1 MNKTEFVR
9 KLKYL
14 FNVTG
19 KNKGFDVEASEA
31 TMYYKNVLIYIIVE
45 KRNTDYHHLIVK
57 IRSMTAQPDK
67 KIVSTYQY
75 YKGIDDDGDIMHIA
89 YAVQKNINEARRLK

>member
-14 FNVTG
+14 FNATG
-19 KNKGFDVEASEA
+19 KNKGFNVEASEA
-31 TMYYKNVLIYIIVE
+31 TMYYKNVLIDITVE
-45 KRNTDYHHLIVK
+45 KKETSYHHLVVK
-57 IRSMTAQPDK
+57 IKNLTAESDK
-67 KIVSTYQY
+67 EIVSTYSY

-89 YAVQKNINEARRLK
+89 YAVQKNINEARRIK